1 MADMIKVYGLSRADE
16 PDNNP
21 DFVTTYITPFVY
33 LHGILADKNGF
44 DLCWIVPFPK
54 EEGIY
59 DCEAIL
65 QNGETIP
72 SKLYLYFIDN
82 FHYEGERL
90 NRGLVVANCD
100 RIENIYANGCLQRH
114 SPHL

>member
-1 MADMIKVYGLSRADE
+1 MADTIKVYGLSQADD

-33 LHGILADKNGF
+33 LHGILEDKNGF
-44 DLCWIVPFPK
+44 DLCWIDPFPN

-82 FHYEGERL
+82 FHYEGERF
-90 NRGLVVANCD
+90 NRGLVVANSD
-100 RIENIYANGCLQRH
+100 RVENEYANGCLQLH
-114 SPHL
+114 KPHL

>member
-1 MADMIKVYGLSRADE
+1 MADMIKVYGLSQADH

-33 LHGILADKNGF
+33 LHGILEDKNGF
-44 DLCWIVPFPK
+44 DLCWIDPFPDK
-54 EEGIY
+54 EGIY

-90 NRGLVVANCD
+90 NRGLVVANSD
-100 RIENIYANGCLQRH
+100 RVENEYANSCLQLH
-114 SPHL
+114 KPHL

>member
-1 MADMIKVYGLSRADE
+1 MADTIKVLGLSHD
-16 PDNNP
+16 PDKDP
-21 DFVTTYITPFVY
+21 GFVTGMITPFVY
-33 LHGILADKNGF
+33 LHGTLQDKNGY
-44 DLCWIVPFPK
+44 DLCWIDPLPD

-59 DCEAIL
+59 DCVAIL
-65 QNGETIP
+65 QNGETVP

-90 NRGLVVANCD
+90 NRGLVCAVSDVFSNDFSKAKM
-100 RIENIYANGCLQRH
+100 QVH